1 MPALVPPEVT
11 MDPQW
16 QTQIEKDLKVSKFSI
31 FTDMSR
37 GLLALTIPYSAPLY
51 GPGERY
57 LKLDLPDKLCHLANL
72 DPTIF

>member
-37 GLLALTIPYSAPLY
+37 GLLALTIPNSAPLY
-51 GPGERY
+51 GPR
-57 LKLDLPDKLCHLANL
+57 
-72 DPTIF
+72 